1 MPYQNIQKSC
11 ACKEADKMLCPKAN
25 QNIKTWLK
33 EMYLKKNIYLKRE
46 KRNDQPK
53 NSLLRTLR
61 GVYKTLSNI

>member
-11 ACKEADKMLCPKAN
+11 ACKESDKTLCPKAN

-61 GVYKTLSNI
+61 GLYKTLSNI